1 MKNKNEQSTASS
13 LLRFAGP
20 YKGRYVLSICL
31 SVLGVASGL
40 VPYYAAAQILIGL
53 IGTERNFSFYVFWG
67 IIAVVGYLAKSTFAI
82 LSTSISHT
90 ATFLVLRDIRK
101 QIVDKF
107 SRMPMGTLLN
117 TPSGQLKDTLVDRV
131 EGLETPLAHLLPE
144 MSANVLVPVF
154 IVIYLFVLDWRMA
167 LISLITIPVGM
178 AFMATILKTYP
189 QQYEGSVKIN
199 QQMNNAVVEYVN
211 GIEVIKAFNQSAAS
225 YGKYSDA
232 VRDNADYFYKWM
244 KSCQWAMSSYNA
256 ICPAVLITVLPAG
269 VLFYAAGSITAANLI
284 TIIILSL
291 GIVGPLIAAS
301 NFADS
306 LGMVG
311 TVVNEIAVLLDG
323 PELVRPTQPVT
334 LNSQEIQL
342 NDVSFSY
349 NDDGDNAIQHINLAI
364 KPGTVTALV
373 GPSGSGKSTI
383 TKLIAGFW
391 DVGSG
396 SITLGGKDLR
406 TIPQKQLADQ
416 IAYVSQDNYLFD
428 DTIRENIRM
437 GRLSAS
443 DTEVEEA
450 AKAAGCDAFIRS
462 LENGYDTNVGG
473 AGGHLSGGERQR
485 IAIARAMLKNAPIV
499 ILDEATAYIDPEN
512 EAVVQEA
519 VSKLVAGKTL
529 IIIAHRLSTITD
541 SDQIVVM
548 KDGVISNIGTHD
560 ELLKTSELY
569 TKGRCFD
576 RRCIFPLC
584 CPPYLDWILR

>member
-1 MKNKNEQSTASS
+1 MENKNEQSTASS

-20 YKGRYVLSICL
+20 YKGRYALSICL

-40 VPYYAAAQILIGL
+40 VPYYAAAQMLIGL
-53 IGTERNFSFYVFWG
+53 IGTERSFSFYIFWG
-67 IIAVVGYLAKSTFAI
+67 TVAAVGYLAKSTFAI
-82 LSTSISHT
+82 LSTSVSHT
-90 ATFLVLRDIRK
+90 ATFLALRDIRK

-144 MSANVLVPVF
+144 MSANVLVPIF
-154 IVIYLFVLDWRMA
+154 IIIYLFVLDWRMA

-178 AFMATILKTYP
+178 VFMATILKTYP

-199 QQMNNAVVEYVN
+199 QRMNNAVVEYVN

-269 VLFYAAGSITAANLI
+269 VLFYAAGSITVANLI

-334 LNSQEIQL
+334 LDSQEIRL

-349 NDDGDNAIQHINLAI
+349 NNDGDNAIQHIDLTI

-391 DVGSG
+391 DVGAG

-443 DTEVEEA
+443 DAEVEEV
-450 AKAAGCDAFIRS
+450 AKAAGCDAFIRR

-473 AGGHLSGGERQR
+473 TGGHLSGGERQR

-512 EAVVQEA
+512 EAVVQQA

-548 KDGVISNIGTHD
+548 KDGSISGIGTHD

-569 TKGRCFD
+569 REMWQAHIGAKDGEKV
-576 RRCIFPLC
+576 
-584 CPPYLDWILR
+584 

>member
-1 MKNKNEQSTASS
+1 MENKNEQSTASS

-20 YKGRYVLSICL
+20 YKGRYALSICL

-40 VPYYAAAQILIGL
+40 VPYYAAAQMLIGL
-53 IGTERNFSFYVFWG
+53 IGTERSFSFYIFWG
-67 IIAVVGYLAKSTFAI
+67 TVAAVGYLAKSTFAI
-82 LSTSISHT
+82 LSTSVSHT
-90 ATFLVLRDIRK
+90 ATFLALRDIRK

-154 IVIYLFVLDWRMA
+154 IVVYLFVLDWRMA

-178 AFMATILKTYP
+178 VFMATILKTYP

-199 QQMNNAVVEYVN
+199 QRMNNAVVEYVN

-232 VRDNADYFYKWM
+232 VHENADYFYKWM
-244 KSCQWAMSSYNA
+244 KSCQWAMASYNA

-269 VLFYAAGSITAANLI
+269 VLFYAAGSITSANLI

-311 TVVNEIAVLLDG
+311 TVVNEIAALLDG
-323 PELVRPTQPVT
+323 PELVRPTQPVS
-334 LNSQEIQL
+334 LDSQEIRL

-349 NDDGDNAIQHINLAI
+349 NNDGDNAIQHIDLTI

-391 DVGSG
+391 DVGAG

-443 DTEVEEA
+443 DAEVEEV
-450 AKAAGCDAFIRS
+450 AKAAGCDAFIRR

-485 IAIARAMLKNAPIV
+485 IAIARAMLKNAPII
-499 ILDEATAYIDPEN
+499 ILDEATDYIDPEN
-512 EAVVQEA
+512 EAVVQQA
-519 VSKLVAGKTL
+519 VSKLVAGKML

-548 KDGVISNIGTHD
+548 KDGSISGIGTHD

-569 TKGRCFD
+569 REMWQAHIGAKDGEKV
-576 RRCIFPLC
+576 
-584 CPPYLDWILR
+584 

>member
-53 IGTERNFSFYVFWG
+53 IGTERNFSFYIFWG

-90 ATFLVLRDIRK
+90 ATFLALRDIRK
-101 QIVDKF
+101 QIIDKF

-225 YGKYSDA
+225 YGKYSNA

-450 AKAAGCDAFIRS
+450 AKAAGCDVFIRS

-512 EAVVQEA
+512 EEVVQEA
-519 VSKLVAGKTL
+519 VSKLVAGKKL

-548 KDGVISNIGTHD
+548 NNSCISDIGTHD
-560 ELLKTSELY
+560 ELLKKSPLY
-569 TKGRCFD
+569 KEMWQAHIGAKD
-576 RRCIFPLC
+576 GEKV
-584 CPPYLDWILR
+584 

>member
-1 MKNKNEQSTASS
+1 MENKNEQSTASS

-20 YKGRYVLSICL
+20 YKGRYALSICL

-40 VPYYAAAQILIGL
+40 VPYYAAAQMLIGL
-53 IGTERNFSFYVFWG
+53 IGTERSFSFYIFWG
-67 IIAVVGYLAKSTFAI
+67 TVAAVGYLAKSTFAI
-82 LSTSISHT
+82 LSTSVSHT
-90 ATFLVLRDIRK
+90 ATFLALRDIRK

-154 IVIYLFVLDWRMA
+154 IVVYLFVLDWRMA

-178 AFMATILKTYP
+178 VFMATILKTYP

-199 QQMNNAVVEYVN
+199 QRMNNAVVEYVN

-232 VRDNADYFYKWM
+232 VHENADYFYKWM
-244 KSCQWAMSSYNA
+244 KSCQWAMASYNA

-269 VLFYAAGSITAANLI
+269 VLFYAAGSITSANLI

-311 TVVNEIAVLLDG
+311 TVVNEIAALLDG
-323 PELVRPTQPVT
+323 PELVRPTQPVS
-334 LNSQEIQL
+334 LDSQEIRL

-349 NDDGDNAIQHINLAI
+349 NNDGDNAIQHIDLTI

-391 DVGSG
+391 DVGAG

-428 DTIRENIRM
+428 DTLRENIRM

-443 DTEVEEA
+443 DAEVEEV
-450 AKAAGCDAFIRS
+450 AKAAGCDAFIRR

-485 IAIARAMLKNAPIV
+485 IAIARAMLKNAPII

-512 EAVVQEA
+512 EAVVQQA

-548 KDGVISNIGTHD
+548 KDGSISGIGTHD

-569 TKGRCFD
+569 REMWQAHIGAKDGEKV
-576 RRCIFPLC
+576 
-584 CPPYLDWILR
+584 

>member
-1 MKNKNEQSTASS
+1 MCW
-13 LLRFAGP
+13 FP
-20 YKGRYVLSICL
+20 FHHC
-31 SVLGVASGL
+31 
-40 VPYYAAAQILIGL
+40 
-53 IGTERNFSFYVFWG
+53 VFVR
-67 IIAVVGYLAKSTFAI
+67 A
-82 LSTSISHT
+82 
-90 ATFLVLRDIRK
+90 
-101 QIVDKF
+101 
-107 SRMPMGTLLN
+107 
-117 TPSGQLKDTLVDRV
+117 
-131 EGLETPLAHLLPE
+131 GLENGADLPDYHSSGHGFYGYDSE
-144 MSANVLVPVF
+144 N
-154 IVIYLFVLDWRMA
+154 
-167 LISLITIPVGM
+167 
-178 AFMATILKTYP
+178 YP

-232 VRDNADYFYKWM
+232 VRENASYFYNWM
-244 KSCQWAMSSYNA
+244 KSCQWAMASYNA

-306 LGMVG
+306 LGAVG
-311 TVVNEIAVLLDG
+311 TVVGEIATLLDG
-323 PELVRPTQPVT
+323 PELVRPVEPVK
-334 LNSQEIQL
+334 LDGEEICL
-342 NDVSFSY
+342 HDVSFSY
-349 NDDGDNAIQHINLAI
+349 KENGDNAISHINLSI

-396 SITLGGKDLR
+396 SITLDGKDLR
-406 TIPQKQLADQ
+406 KIPQKQLADQ

-437 GRLSAS
+437 GRSSAT
-443 DTEVEEA
+443 DEEVEQA

-485 IAIARAMLKNAPIV
+485 IAIARAMLKDAPIV

-512 EAVVQEA
+512 EAIVQQA

-541 SDQIVVM
+541 SDNIVVM
-548 KDGVISNIGTHD
+548 QDGQIFSMGTHE
-560 ELLKTSELY
+560 ELLKKSALY
-569 TKGRCFD
+569 KEMWQAHIGAKD
-576 RRCIFPLC
+576 GEKA
-584 CPPYLDWILR
+584 

>member
-53 IGTERNFSFYVFWG
+53 IGTERNFSFYIFWG

-90 ATFLVLRDIRK
+90 ATFLALRDIRK

-349 NDDGDNAIQHINLAI
+349 NDDGDNVIQHINLAI

-391 DVGSG
+391 DVGCG

-462 LENGYDTNVGG
+462 LENGYDTN
-473 AGGHLSGGERQR
+473 GERQR

-569 TKGRCFD
+569 REMWQAHIGAKDGEKV
-576 RRCIFPLC
+576 
-584 CPPYLDWILR
+584 

>member
-53 IGTERNFSFYVFWG
+53 IGTERNFSFYIFWG

-90 ATFLVLRDIRK
+90 ATFLALRDIRK

-154 IVIYLFVLDWRMA
+154 IVIYLFVLDWCMA

-225 YGKYSDA
+225 YGKYSNA

-569 TKGRCFD
+569 REMWQAHIGAKDGEKV
-576 RRCIFPLC
+576 
-584 CPPYLDWILR
+584 

>member
-1 MKNKNEQSTASS
+1 MENKNEQSTASS

-20 YKGRYVLSICL
+20 YKGRYALSICL

-40 VPYYAAAQILIGL
+40 VPYYAAAQMLIGL
-53 IGTERNFSFYVFWG
+53 IGTERSFSFYIFWG
-67 IIAVVGYLAKSTFAI
+67 TVAAVGYLAKSTFAI
-82 LSTSISHT
+82 LSTSVSHT
-90 ATFLVLRDIRK
+90 ATFLALRDIRK

-154 IVIYLFVLDWRMA
+154 IVVYLFVLDWRMA

-178 AFMATILKTYP
+178 VFMATILKTYP

-199 QQMNNAVVEYVN
+199 QRMNNAVVEYVN

-232 VRDNADYFYKWM
+232 VHENADYFYKWM
-244 KSCQWAMSSYNA
+244 KSCQWAMASYNA

-269 VLFYAAGSITAANLI
+269 VLFYAAGSITSANLI

-311 TVVNEIAVLLDG
+311 TVVNEIAALLDG
-323 PELVRPTQPVT
+323 PELVRPTQPVS
-334 LNSQEIQL
+334 LDSQEIRL

-349 NDDGDNAIQHINLAI
+349 NNDGDNAIQHIDLTI

-391 DVGSG
+391 DVGAG

-437 GRLSAS
+437 GRLSVS
-443 DTEVEEA
+443 DAEVEEV
-450 AKAAGCDAFIRS
+450 AKAAGCDAFIRR

-485 IAIARAMLKNAPIV
+485 IAIARAMLKNAPII

-512 EAVVQEA
+512 EAVVQQA

-548 KDGVISNIGTHD
+548 KDGSISGIGTHD

-569 TKGRCFD
+569 REMWQAHIGAKDGEKV
-576 RRCIFPLC
+576 
-584 CPPYLDWILR
+584 

>member
-1 MKNKNEQSTASS
+1 MKNKNAQSTASS
-13 LLRFAGP
+13 LLRFAGL

-53 IGTERNFSFYVFWG
+53 IGTERNFSFYIFWG

-90 ATFLVLRDIRK
+90 ATFLALRDIRK

-225 YGKYSDA
+225 YGKYSNA

-529 IIIAHRLSTITD
+529 IIIAHRLSTSTD

-569 TKGRCFD
+569 REMWQAHIGAKDGEKV
-576 RRCIFPLC
+576 
-584 CPPYLDWILR
+584 

>member
-53 IGTERNFSFYVFWG
+53 IGTERNFSFYIFWG

-90 ATFLVLRDIRK
+90 ATFLALRDIRK

-349 NDDGDNAIQHINLAI
+349 NDDGDNVIQHINLAI

-391 DVGSG
+391 DVGCG

-499 ILDEATAYIDPEN
+499 IFDEATANVDPEN
-512 EAVVQEA
+512 EDRLQTAIEELT
-519 VSKLVAGKTL
+519 KDKT
-529 IIIAHRLSTITD
+529 IIMIAHRLKTVHNAN
-541 SDQIVVM
+541 QILVVSGGHIVQQG
-548 KDGVISNIGTHD
+548 KHDDLIKQKGIYADFINGRKQAIGWK
-560 ELLKTSELY
+560 L
-569 TKGRCFD
+569 GANN
-576 RRCIFPLC
+576 
-584 CPPYLDWILR
+584 

>member
-1 MKNKNEQSTASS
+1 MENKKEQSTASS

-20 YKGRYVLSICL
+20 YKGKYILSIFL

-40 VPYYAAAQILIGL
+40 VPYYAAAQMLIGL
-53 IGTERNFSFYVFWG
+53 IGDEREFSFYLMWG
-67 IIAVVGYLAKSTFAI
+67 AVAAIGYIAKSCFSI
-82 LSTSISHT
+82 LSTSVSHT
-90 ATFLVLRDIRK
+90 ATFHALRDVRK
-101 QIVDKF
+101 QIVDKLN
-107 SRMPMGTLLN
+107 RMPMGTLLD
-117 TPSGQLKDTLVDRV
+117 TPSGQLKDILVDRV

-144 MSANVLVPVF
+144 MSANVLVPIF
-154 IVIYLFVLDWRMA
+154 IIVYLFVLDWRMA

-232 VRDNADYFYKWM
+232 VRENASYFYNWM
-244 KSCQWAMSSYNA
+244 KSCQWAMASYNA

-306 LGMVG
+306 LGAVG
-311 TVVNEIAVLLDG
+311 TVVGEIATLLDG
-323 PELVRPTQPVT
+323 PELVRPVEPVQ
-334 LNSQEIQL
+334 LDGEEICL
-342 NDVSFSY
+342 HDVSFSY
-349 NDDGDNAIQHINLAI
+349 KENGDNAISHINLSI

-396 SITLGGKDLR
+396 SITLDGKDLR
-406 TIPQKQLADQ
+406 KIPQKQLADQ

-437 GRLSAS
+437 GRSSAT
-443 DTEVEEA
+443 DEEVEQA

-485 IAIARAMLKNAPIV
+485 IAIARAMLKDAPIV

-512 EAVVQEA
+512 EAIVQQA

-541 SDQIVVM
+541 SDNIVVM
-548 KDGVISNIGTHD
+548 QDGQISSMGTHE
-560 ELLKTSELY
+560 ELLKKSALY
-569 TKGRCFD
+569 KEMWQAHIGAKD
-576 RRCIFPLC
+576 GEKA
-584 CPPYLDWILR
+584 

>member
-1 MKNKNEQSTASS
+1 MENKNEQSTASS

-20 YKGRYVLSICL
+20 YKGRYALSICL

-40 VPYYAAAQILIGL
+40 VPYYAAAQMLIGL
-53 IGTERNFSFYVFWG
+53 IGTERSFSFYIFWG
-67 IIAVVGYLAKSTFAI
+67 TVAAVGYLAKSTFAI
-82 LSTSISHT
+82 LSTSVSHT
-90 ATFLVLRDIRK
+90 ATFLALRDIRK

-154 IVIYLFVLDWRMA
+154 IVVYLFVLDWRMA

-178 AFMATILKTYP
+178 VFMATILKTYP

-199 QQMNNAVVEYVN
+199 QRMNNAVVEYVN

-232 VRDNADYFYKWM
+232 VHENADYFYKWM
-244 KSCQWAMSSYNA
+244 KSCQWAMASYNA

-269 VLFYAAGSITAANLI
+269 VLFYAAGSITSANLI

-311 TVVNEIAVLLDG
+311 TVVNEIAALLDG
-323 PELVRPTQPVT
+323 PELVRPTQPVS
-334 LNSQEIQL
+334 LDSQEIRL

-349 NDDGDNAIQHINLAI
+349 NNDGDNAIQHIDLTI

-391 DVGSG
+391 DVGAG

-443 DTEVEEA
+443 DAEVEEV
-450 AKAAGCDAFIRS
+450 AKAAGCDAFIRR

-485 IAIARAMLKNAPIV
+485 IAIARAMLKNAPII

-512 EAVVQEA
+512 EAVVQQA

-541 SDQIVVM
+541 SYQIVVM
-548 KDGVISNIGTHD
+548 KDGSISGIGTHD

-569 TKGRCFD
+569 REMWQAHIGAKDGEKV
-576 RRCIFPLC
+576 
-584 CPPYLDWILR
+584 

>member
-1 MKNKNEQSTASS
+1 MENKNEQSTASS

-20 YKGRYVLSICL
+20 YKGRYALSICL

-40 VPYYAAAQILIGL
+40 VPYYAAAQMLIGL
-53 IGTERNFSFYVFWG
+53 IGTERSFSFYIFWG
-67 IIAVVGYLAKSTFAI
+67 TVAAVGYLAKSTFAI
-82 LSTSISHT
+82 LSTSVSHT
-90 ATFLVLRDIRK
+90 ATFLALRDIRK

-154 IVIYLFVLDWRMA
+154 IVVYLFVLDWRMA

-178 AFMATILKTYP
+178 VFMATILKTYP

-199 QQMNNAVVEYVN
+199 QRMNNAVVEYVN

-232 VRDNADYFYKWM
+232 VHENADYFYKWM
-244 KSCQWAMSSYNA
+244 KSCQWAMASYNA

-269 VLFYAAGSITAANLI
+269 VLFYAAGSITSANLI

-311 TVVNEIAVLLDG
+311 TVVNEIAALLDG
-323 PELVRPTQPVT
+323 PELVRPTQPVS
-334 LNSQEIQL
+334 LDSQEIRL

-349 NDDGDNAIQHINLAI
+349 NNDGDNAIQHIDLTI

-391 DVGSG
+391 DVGAG

-443 DTEVEEA
+443 DAEVEEV
-450 AKAAGCDAFIRS
+450 AKAAGCDAFIRR

-485 IAIARAMLKNAPIV
+485 IAIARAMLKNAPII

-512 EAVVQEA
+512 EAVVQQA

-548 KDGVISNIGTHD
+548 KDGSISGIGTHD

-569 TKGRCFD
+569 REMWQAHIGAKDGEKV
-576 RRCIFPLC
+576 
-584 CPPYLDWILR
+584 

>member
-1 MKNKNEQSTASS
+1 MENKNEQSTASS

-20 YKGRYVLSICL
+20 YKGRYALSICL

-40 VPYYAAAQILIGL
+40 VPYYAAAQMLIGL
-53 IGTERNFSFYVFWG
+53 IGTERSFSFYIFWG
-67 IIAVVGYLAKSTFAI
+67 IVAAVGYLAKSTFAI
-82 LSTSISHT
+82 LSTSVSHT
-90 ATFLVLRDIRK
+90 ATFLALRDIRK

-154 IVIYLFVLDWRMA
+154 IVVYLFVLDWRMA

-199 QQMNNAVVEYVN
+199 QRMNNAVVEYVN

-232 VRDNADYFYKWM
+232 VRENADYFYRWM
-244 KSCQWAMSSYNA
+244 KSCQWAMASYNA

-269 VLFYAAGSITAANLI
+269 VLFYAAGSITSANLI

-311 TVVNEIAVLLDG
+311 TVVNEIAALLDG
-323 PELVRPTQPVT
+323 PELVRPTQPVS
-334 LNSQEIQL
+334 LDSQQIRL

-349 NDDGDNAIQHINLAI
+349 NNDGDNAIQHIDLTI

-391 DVGSG
+391 DVGAG

-443 DTEVEEA
+443 DAEVEEV
-450 AKAAGCDAFIRS
+450 AKAAGCDAFIRR

-485 IAIARAMLKNAPIV
+485 IAIARAMLKNAPII

-512 EAVVQEA
+512 EAVVQQA

-548 KDGVISNIGTHD
+548 KDGSISGIGTHD

-569 TKGRCFD
+569 REMWQAHIGAKDGEKV
-576 RRCIFPLC
+576 
-584 CPPYLDWILR
+584 

>member
-53 IGTERNFSFYVFWG
+53 IGTERNFSFYIFWG
-67 IIAVVGYLAKSTFAI
+67 IIAVVGYLAKSTFSI

-90 ATFLVLRDIRK
+90 ATFLALRDIRK

-144 MSANVLVPVF
+144 MSANVLVPIF

-569 TKGRCFD
+569 REMWQAHIGAKDGEKV
-576 RRCIFPLC
+576 
-584 CPPYLDWILR
+584 

>member
-53 IGTERNFSFYVFWG
+53 IGTERNFSFYIFWG

-90 ATFLVLRDIRK
+90 ATFLALRDIRK

-178 AFMATILKTYP
+178 ALMATILKTYP

-225 YGKYSDA
+225 YGKYSNA

-569 TKGRCFD
+569 REMWQAHIGAKDGEKV
-576 RRCIFPLC
+576 
-584 CPPYLDWILR
+584 